1 MAYKGTTAVELWERY
16 DGEGGNLRAQMD
28 IMVAGEMQDRI
39 SDATNDSKSSH
50 VKGGGKAANSRRK
63 QRQAKRE
70 ELSNTDL
77 LGLLETSVPIVNKGE
92 SSD

>member
-16 DGEGGNLRAQMD
+16 DCEGGNLKAQMD
-28 IMVAGEMQDRI
+28 IMVAAEMQDRI
-39 SDATNDSKSSH
+39 ADATTDSKSGL
-50 VKGGGKAANSRRK
+50 KGGGKAANARRK

-77 LGLLETSVPIVNKGE
+77 LGLLKTNVPVVNVGE
-92 SSD
+92 SK

>member
-16 DGEGGNLRAQMD
+16 DCEGGNLKAQMD
-28 IMVAGEMQDRI
+28 IMVAAEMQDRI
-39 SDATNDSKSSH
+39 ADATTNAKKGK
-50 VKGGGKAANSRRK
+50 VKGGGKAANARRK

-77 LGLLETSVPIVNKGE
+77 LGLLKATVPVVNEGE

>member
-16 DGEGGNLRAQMD
+16 DCEGGNLKAQMD
-28 IMVAGEMQDRI
+28 IMVAAEMQDRI
-39 SDATNDSKSSH
+39 ADATVNSKNNNI
-50 VKGGGKAANSRRK
+50 KGGGNAANARRK

-77 LGLLETSVPIVNKGE
+77 LGLLKTNVPVVYEGE
-92 SSD
+92 SK